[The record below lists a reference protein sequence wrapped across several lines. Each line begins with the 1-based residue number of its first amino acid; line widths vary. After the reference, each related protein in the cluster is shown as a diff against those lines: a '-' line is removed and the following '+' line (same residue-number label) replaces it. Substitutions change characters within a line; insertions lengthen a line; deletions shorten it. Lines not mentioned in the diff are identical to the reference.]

1 VTIGRLYYGIHNGLA
16 GSLKVVAETVI
27 GTAHCGA
34 TAIPYTVIYRKQRR
48 NLTIEVHPDKSVTIH
63 APLQAS
69 RARIRDLVE
78 QKAPW
83 IEKKIAWF
91 DTIRQFTAPK
101 DYVDGEIFLY
111 LGRQYRLAVHDGDG
125 SPRVMLQGGYIDV
138 SVPYGADD
146 RHCRQFVKS
155 ALLEWYRAGTFQQI
169 GEMVEWYALRLDIPA
184 PPFKVKRMKGR
195 WGSCGYRNSLNFNMA
210 LIMAPIS
217 QIEYVVAH
225 ELCHIR
231 HKNHSL
237 RFWDHLRALMPDY
250 EIRREAL
257 RNDGCKYVL

>member
-1 VTIGRLYYGIHNGLA
+1 MKAGAQTVTGAVRSGTTDILFT
-16 GSLKVVAETVI
+16 VV
-27 GTAHCGA
+27 
-34 TAIPYTVIYRKQRR
+34 YQKRRR
-48 NLTIEVHPDKSVTIH
+48 NFAIEVHPDKSVTVK
-63 APLQAS
+63 APLRAS

-125 SPRVMLQGGYIDV
+125 SPRVTLQGGYIDV

-146 RHCRQFVKS
+146 RHCRQFVKT
-155 ALLEWYRAGTFQQI
+155 ALLEWYRASTFQQI
-169 GEMVEWYALRLDIPA
+169 GGMVEWFALRLDIPV
-184 PPFKVKRMKGR
+184 PPFKVKRMNRR
-195 WGSCGYRNSLNFNMA
+195 WGSCGYRNSLNFNIA
-210 LIMAPIS
+210 LIMAPIG

-231 HKNHSL
+231 HKNHSS
-237 RFWDHLRALMPDY
+237 RFWSHLRELMPDY
-250 EIRREAL
+250 EIRQEAL
-257 RNDGCKYVL
+257 RNDGWKYVL